1 MDAVLVANTQAIAS
15 DGRAHPAFSNL
26 LGGVMRAI
34 AMSLNPVAI
43 FVLGQLRNMLVAV
56 FVSALGML
64 DLCSEQVSSLLWA
77 GLIFALGSDDAAF
90 CRNKTPR
97 RGSEQ
102 PGSGA

>member
-1 MDAVLVANTQAIAS
+1 VDAVLVANTQAIAS

-56 FVSALGML
+56 FVFALSRFYRCFG
-64 DLCSEQVSSLLWA
+64 QVF
-77 GLIFALGSDDAAF
+77 IVALGSDDAAF
-90 CRNKTPR
+90 CRSKTPR

-102 PGSGA
+102 PGLGA